1 MADEKKIQDPTVEFI
16 LRTAGAEPEADLRA
30 FVGEMLGHSAEVG
43 GPTPVE
49 AQGPA
54 GVIPTDG
61 NPTIDAIMDVLKTHG
76 GDIAMAAAPLVGA
89 GIAGKGGRLKGAGI
103 GAGVGLAGL
112 GAAKALNAP
121 GFELGLNVLTQLT
134 NAMTRSKAPKDSKE
148 FSGRSDPDIMRDNAE
163 MDGTRPGG
171 GSNGIPG
178 GEA

>member
-16 LRTAGAEPEADLRA
+16 LRTAGAEPEAELRA

-148 FSGRSDPDIMRDNAE
+148 FSGESTAADKAYVAANIGKPL
-163 MDGTRPGG
+163 PGH
-171 GSNGIPG
+171 SNNQPG
-178 GEA
+178 D